1 MTKYDLYSVVPSNK
15 DQTTSMLKHP
25 VCLFFHQLR
34 AQSDHEDAELHLI
47 QRPVTVQVAFLHHLQ
62 ELIIPELAKPEPGRV
77 LLQAPERDLS
87 CTEAPLS
94 ESMLELSRE
103 IIAKIEDMA
112 TVGKICGLVVR
123 SGLWRR
129 WVFI

>member
-1 MTKYDLYSVVPSNK
+1 
-15 DQTTSMLKHP
+15 MLKHP

-62 ELIIPELAKPEPGRV
+62 ELIVPELAKPEPGRV
-77 LLQAPERDLS
+77 LLQPPERDLS

-94 ESMLELSRE
+94 ESMPELSRE
-103 IIAKIEDMA
+103 IMAKTEDLAM
-112 TVGKICGLVVR
+112 VGKIYARDFGLVVR
-123 SGLWRR
+123 GGLWRR
-129 WVFI
+129 